1 MKFSHAIALA
11 ITVVGLAVSGPVL
24 ADKDKSKKKKPK
36 TPKASASVVY
46 TSGAATLDHP
56 GRLLASNCFQCH
68 GTNGHG
74 MESLAGESAAEI
86 SEELY
91 EMKQKP
97 ASADIMNVHAQ
108 GYTTDQVNMIAEY
121 FSKQQR

>member
-11 ITVVGLAVSGPVL
+11 ITVTGLVMSGSVI
-24 ADKDKSKKKKPK
+24 ADNKKKSKNSTSP
-36 TPKASASVVY
+36 SSVY

-74 MESLAGESAAEI
+74 MESLAGKSAAEI

-108 GYTTDQVNMIAEY
+108 GYTTDQINMIADY

>member
-1 MKFSHAIALA
+1 MKFSRAIALA
-11 ITVVGLAVSGPVL
+11 ITVVGLAMSGPVL

-36 TPKASASVVY
+36 ASTSVVY

-108 GYTTDQVNMIAEY
+108 GYTTDQVNMIADY